1 MQRPGHRSFSKLC
14 IAAASRQP
22 DHPEHTF
29 TLQVSA
35 TLAARLPEFNGQD
48 IVFAAFACSQLRHV
62 DDALPHAIA
71 AELESRGVMSFKVS
85 CPATNCP
92 KLGRCSI
99 IVSAV
104 ASSRVSELFLSELLS
119 LPARVVRQELIHTT
133 HPGLVPRKALVTN

>member
-1 MQRPGHRSFSKLC
+1 M
-14 IAAASRQP
+14 
-22 DHPEHTF
+22 
-29 TLQVSA
+29 SA

-62 DDALPHAIA
+62 DDALPRAIA

-85 CPATNCP
+85 CPATRCP

-99 IVSAV
+99 IVSTV

-119 LPARVVRQELIHTT
+119 LPARVVRHELILTT
-133 HPGLVPRKALVTN
+133 HPGLVSRKAVVTNLKYRLQVSELADAVKSLALYNARPWNTMS